1 MLPEKISRVAFVVPK
16 VQVGISACFLMRR
29 NAKWN
34 DISFVGGHANERDS
48 NSLMRSARR
57 ELLEE
62 VPSLRTGGSFDLNP
76 LTNELCFGPVWSK
89 SASTIVGYEIQFF
102 SVTFHTSPARTLNTR
117 GPRSGTV
124 LVPMH
129 GLLVPEKFQISQL
142 VGVLDWA
149 YPGGLA
155 SIPYS
160 WPGDL
165 SKDLQDSRNRL
176 DQQFDL
182 VIQSSDSRSPS

>member
-1 MLPEKISRVAFVVPK
+1 MLPERISRVAFAVPK
-16 VQVGISACFLMRR
+16 VRIGISTYFLMRR

-62 VPSLRTGGSFDLNP
+62 VPSLRTGTSFGLAP

-89 SASTIVGYEIQFF
+89 SASMIVGYEMQFF
-102 SVTFHTSPARTLNTR
+102 GVIFRTSPVRTLNMR
-117 GPRSGTV
+117 GPRSGNV
-124 LVPMH
+124 LVPMQA
-129 GLLVPEKFQISQL
+129 LLAPERFKISQL

-155 SIPYS
+155 DIPYS
-160 WPGDL
+160 WSGDL
-165 SKDLQDSRNRL
+165 ANELRGSHNHL
-176 DQQFDL
+176 DEQLELIGPAKEFTL
-182 VIQSSDSRSPS
+182 I